1 MIEFPGTR
9 KALIVHFY
17 PRVPNPPETEQ
28 LSTAKSQMKLPTS
41 ASISCSEEPL
51 FNHLEFIS
59 QCRILLLA
67 PHWIYPRRIVLGD
80 PESATTNGFCFG
92 IGIWQGVD
100 VVLRDVIFL
109 KGIVDSVHMIVS
121 ELVGLWVIP
130 DRASPP
136 EVVDSLFF
144 SVSFGFAD
152 WHCDVVSRLLLEMSK
167 CLKMIVK

>member
-1 MIEFPGTR
+1 VIEFPGTR
-9 KALIVHFY
+9 KALIVPFS
-17 PRVPNPPETEQ
+17 PKVQNPPETEQ
-28 LSTAKSQMKLPTS
+28 LSTAKSQIELPTS

-59 QCRILLLA
+59 QCRISPLA
-67 PHWIYPRRIVLGD
+67 PHWIYPRGIVLGD

-100 VVLRDVIFL
+100 RVLREVIFF
-109 KGIVDSVHMIVS
+109 KGIVDLVHMIVS
-121 ELVGLWVIP
+121 ELVGFWVIP

-152 WHCDVVSRLLLEMSK
+152 WHFDVVSGRCSK
-167 CLKMIVK
+167 